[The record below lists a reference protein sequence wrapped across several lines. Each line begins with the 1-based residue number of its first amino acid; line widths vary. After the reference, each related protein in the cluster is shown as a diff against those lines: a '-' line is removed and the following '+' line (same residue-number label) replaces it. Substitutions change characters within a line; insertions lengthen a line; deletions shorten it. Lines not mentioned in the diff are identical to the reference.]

1 MKRKETMLTACPK
14 CCTFYMAEEGWIK
27 LTCDKC
33 GTELLEVPV
42 DLEKYNAMTPEKRT
56 ELRKQY
62 AAKHFAQATKKPE
75 ELEADD
81 LPAPRELYRP
91 QQRSSWVPVLGCGV
105 WFGFAFCLFG
115 ALVTFMQGQFET
127 GIVLAVGS
135 VFGVGVVSL
144 IAKIAED
151 VTDIKNAVNKIKSE
165 MNNKK

>member
-42 DLEKYNAMTPEKRT
+42 DIEKYSAMTPEKRT

-62 AAKHFAQATKKPE
+62 AAKHFTQATKKPE
-75 ELEADD
+75 ELQADD

-91 QQRSSWVPVLGCGV
+91 QQRSSWVPLLGCGV
-105 WFGFAFCLFG
+105 WIALPLCL
-115 ALVTFMQGQFET
+115 AAAMFMFVEQSIGPAI
-127 GIVLAVGS
+127 GVAVGA
-135 VFGVGVVSL
+135 VFGLGVVSL
-144 IAKIAED
+144 LTRMAQD
-151 VTDIKNAVNKIKSE
+151 VTDIKNAVNKLKSE
-165 MNNKK
+165 MTNKK